1 MRSADGSRPGAL
13 VTGAA
18 RGIGYAIAEA
28 LASRGDAV
36 TIADLDESRA
46 CEACAALAERGHTVR
61 SAALDVT
68 DPAHVHAVMLDADRA
83 TPLTTVVCN
92 AGLGFA
98 GAIAATTPEE
108 YDRVMAVNVRGVFF
122 TIQAALRVMAP
133 RGRGNIVSI
142 SSTSGFQSSS
152 VPMA

>member
-36 TIADLDESRA
+36 TIADLDETRA
-46 CEACAALAERGHTVR
+46 REACAALAERGHTVR

-68 DPAHVHAVMLDADRA
+68 DPAHVHEVMRDADRA
-83 TPLTTVVCN
+83 TPLTDEVLRAGVPAMPQPGVRRRRRRG
-92 AGLGFA
+92 AGLVSRGSS
-98 GAIAATTPEE
+98 
-108 YDRVMAVNVRGVFF
+108 MAS
-122 TIQAALRVMAP
+122 P
-133 RGRGNIVSI
+133 H
-142 SSTSGFQSSS
+142 
-152 VPMA
+152 